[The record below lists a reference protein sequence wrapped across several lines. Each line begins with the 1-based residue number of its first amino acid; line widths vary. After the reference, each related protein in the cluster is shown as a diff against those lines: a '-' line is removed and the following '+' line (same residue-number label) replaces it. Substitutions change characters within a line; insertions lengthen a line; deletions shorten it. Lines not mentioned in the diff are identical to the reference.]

1 MLGSYVYVIFN
12 NSNLEM
18 TENYPLK
25 QAPQGYVPNCE
36 TEHTADNNM
45 HQRFKG
51 GRDHWR
57 RGRRDEGR
65 AAACRRGGRPREDSE
80 DALNAGGDGQ

>member
-1 MLGSYVYVIFN
+1 
-12 NSNLEM
+12 M

-51 GRDHWR
+51 GRVKLDCDKNNSVAVASVD
-57 RGRRDEGR
+57 GRVIGR
-65 AAACRRGGRPREDSE
+65 WTDVTIPPW
-80 DALNAGGDGQ
+80 GDMLCTLENDFANQIQ